1 MQCRAGAASIEYS
14 SSMHAF
20 WHFAARLLK
29 HKARL
34 ATAMGLA
41 LISAGGLGAGL
52 LALAPVLEFLLR
64 KNQSLGQW
72 INQNASWVP
81 SEFTELLPK
90 DAFGGVVVIF
100 VGLLVMTAVGAVANF
115 GHQYLALTLCVRT
128 ITEIR
133 HDIFKHA
140 VNLPLGTVL
149 QRGASDLVSRTVR
162 DSSEL
167 QRGLVAL
174 TGKTVAQITKG
185 GAAFLA
191 AVWFDWRITLIA
203 LVAVPVL
210 AIPLRKFGKR
220 IRKGVRG
227 SLRAQADLLRV
238 SNESMQGI
246 RAVKSATAEA
256 ESIRRF
262 DAVNAIV
269 LREEMRVRFAQ
280 SMSSPVVESISIV
293 AVCVLALIAAR
304 QIIDGKLEFDTFVL
318 SLGALAAAGGS
329 LKPIAGFVNDIQA
342 ASAPAERLEEV
353 MKVAR
358 EDAGERRKQPLPLH
372 ARDIRFEGVSF
383 RYAGADVDA
392 LQDVNL
398 VIQHGE
404 RVAFVGSNGCG
415 KTTLLSMLSRL
426 FVPTT
431 GRVLV
436 DGADISQHG
445 LKTVR
450 AQVGVVTQDA
460 FLIRG
465 SITENIRFGHDTPS
479 DEAVR
484 LAARRAYAESF
495 IDRLP
500 DGFATVV
507 AEGGTSLSGGQRQRI
522 SIARAVLR
530 DPRILILDEATS
542 QVDAESED
550 LINTAIAEFGA
561 GRTTLVIAHRLST
574 VLAADRIVVMDT
586 GRIVATGRHAELLA
600 SCDAYQRIARTQLNM
615 A

>member
-1 MQCRAGAASIEYS
+1 
-14 SSMHAF
+14 MHAF

-52 LALAPVLEFLLR
+52 VALSPVLEFLLR

-72 INQNASWVP
+72 INQNAPWVP
-81 SEFTELLPK
+81 AEFTEHLPK

-100 VGLLVMTAVGAVANF
+100 VALLVMTAIGAAANF

-128 ITEIR
+128 VAEIR
-133 HDIFKHA
+133 HDVFKHA

-162 DSSEL
+162 DSAEL

-191 AVWFDWRITLIA
+191 AVWFDWRITLVA

-238 SNESMQGI
+238 SNESMQGM

-256 ESIRRF
+256 EAIRRF
-262 DAVNAIV
+262 DAVNTIV

-280 SMSSPVVESISIV
+280 SMSSPVVESIAIV
-293 AVCVLALIAAR
+293 AICVLALIAAR
-304 QIIDGKLEFDTFVL
+304 QIIDGKLAFDTFVL

-358 EDAGERRKQPLPLH
+358 EDAGERRKQPLPPPK
-372 ARDIRFEGVSF
+372 RDIRFEDVSF
-383 RYAGADVDA
+383 RDAGAEDDA

-404 RVAFVGSNGCG
+404 RVAFVGGNGCG

-426 FVPTT
+426 FVPTK

-436 DGADISQHG
+436 DGADIAQHG

-465 SITENIRFGHDTPS
+465 SITENIRFGHDAPS

-507 AEGGTSLSGGQRQRI
+507 AEGGTSLSGGQRQRL

-550 LINTAIAEFGA
+550 LINTAITEFGA

-574 VLAADRIVVMDT
+574 VLAADRIVVMDA

>member
-1 MQCRAGAASIEYS
+1 
-14 SSMHAF
+14 MHAF

-34 ATAMGLA
+34 TAAMGLA

-52 LALAPVLEFLLR
+52 VALSPVLEFLLR

-72 INQNASWVP
+72 ITQNAPWIP
-81 SEFTELLPK
+81 PELTEHLPK
-90 DAFGGVVVIF
+90 DAFGGVVVVF
-100 VGLLVMTAVGAVANF
+100 VALMVMTAIGAAANF
-115 GHQYLALTLCVRT
+115 GHQYLALTLCVRMV
-128 ITEIR
+128 TEIR

-140 VNLPLGTVL
+140 VNLPLATVL

-162 DSSEL
+162 DSAEL

-191 AVWFDWRITLIA
+191 AIWFDWRITLVA

-238 SNESMQGI
+238 SNESMQGM

-256 ESIRRF
+256 EAIRRF
-262 DAVNAIV
+262 DAVNTVV

-280 SMSSPVVESISIV
+280 SMSSPIVESIAIV
-293 AVCVLALIAAR
+293 AICALALIAAR
-304 QIIDGKLEFDTFVL
+304 QIIDGKLPFDTFVL

-342 ASAPAERLEEV
+342 ASAPAERLQEV
-353 MKVAR
+353 LDVAR
-358 EDAGERRKQPLPLH
+358 EDAGERKKVPLPPH
-372 ARDIRFEGVSF
+372 AREIRFEDVSF
-383 RYAGADVDA
+383 RYADADVDA
-392 LQDVNL
+392 LQNVSL

-404 RVAFVGSNGCG
+404 RVAFVGGNGCG

-426 FVPTT
+426 FVPTH
-431 GRVLV
+431 GRVLI
-436 DGADISQHG
+436 DGADIAKHG
-445 LKTVR
+445 LKSVR

-465 SITENIRFGHDTPS
+465 SIIENIRFGHDAPS

-484 LAARRAYAESF
+484 IAARRAYAESF

-500 DGFATVV
+500 DGFGTMV

-522 SIARAVLR
+522 AIARAVLR

-574 VLAADRIVVMDT
+574 VLAADRIVVMDA
-586 GRIVATGRHAELLA
+586 GRIVATGHHEELLA
-600 SCDAYQRIARTQLNM
+600 SCAAYQRIARTQLNT
-615 A
+615 

>member
-1 MQCRAGAASIEYS
+1 
-14 SSMHAF
+14 
-20 WHFAARLLK
+20 
-29 HKARL
+29 
-34 ATAMGLA
+34 MGLA

-52 LALAPVLEFLLR
+52 VALSPVLEFLLR
-64 KNQSLGQW
+64 KNQSLGEW
-72 INQNASWVP
+72 INQNAPWVP
-81 SEFTELLPK
+81 LEFTEHLPK
-90 DAFGGVVVIF
+90 DAFGGVVVVF
-100 VGLLVMTAVGAVANF
+100 VALLVMTAIGAAANF

-128 ITEIR
+128 VTEIR
-133 HDIFKHA
+133 HDVFKHV

-162 DSSEL
+162 DSAEL

-191 AVWFDWRITLIA
+191 AVWFDWRITLVA

-238 SNESMQGI
+238 SNESMQGM

-256 ESIRRF
+256 EAIRRF

-280 SMSSPVVESISIV
+280 SMSSPIVESIAII
-293 AVCVLALIAAR
+293 AICVLALIAAR
-304 QIIDGKLEFDTFVL
+304 QIIDGKLAFDTFVL

-342 ASAPAERLEEV
+342 ASAPAERLVEV
-353 MKVAR
+353 MTVGR
-358 EDAGERRKQPLPLH
+358 EDAGERRKQPLPPH
-372 ARDIRFEGVSF
+372 KREVRFEHVSF

-404 RVAFVGSNGCG
+404 RVAFVGGNGSG

-426 FVPTT
+426 FVPTK

-436 DGADISQHG
+436 DGADIAQHG

-574 VLAADRIVVMDT
+574 VLSADRIVVMDE
-586 GRIVATGRHAELLA
+586 GRIVATGRHDELLA
-600 SCDAYQRIARTQLNM
+600 SCAAYQRIARTQLNM

>member
-1 MQCRAGAASIEYS
+1 
-14 SSMHAF
+14 MHAF

-41 LISAGGLGAGL
+41 LVSASGLGAGL
-52 LALAPVLEFLLR
+52 LALSPVLEFLLR

-72 INQNASWVP
+72 IAQNAPWVP
-81 SEFTELLPK
+81 PEFTEHLPK
-90 DAFGGVVVIF
+90 DAFGGVVVVF
-100 VGLLVMTAVGAVANF
+100 VGLLVMTAIGAAANF

-128 ITEIR
+128 VTEIR
-133 HDIFKHA
+133 HDVFKHA

-162 DSSEL
+162 DSAEL

-191 AVWFDWRITLIA
+191 AVWFDWRITLVA

-238 SNESMQGI
+238 SNESMQGM

-256 ESIRRF
+256 EAIRRF
-262 DAVNAIV
+262 DAVNTIV

-280 SMSSPVVESISIV
+280 SMSSPIVESIAIV
-293 AVCVLALIAAR
+293 AICVLALIAAR
-304 QIIDGKLEFDTFVL
+304 QIIDGKLAFDTFVL

-342 ASAPAERLEEV
+342 ASAPAERLEEI
-353 MKVAR
+353 MKVGR
-358 EDAGERRKQPLPLH
+358 EDAGERRKQPLPPH
-372 ARDIRFEGVSF
+372 TREIRFEGVSF

-404 RVAFVGSNGCG
+404 RVAFVGGNGCG

-426 FVPTT
+426 FVPTK

-436 DGADISQHG
+436 DGADIAQHG
-445 LKTVR
+445 LKSVR

-507 AEGGTSLSGGQRQRI
+507 AEGGTSLSGGQRQRLA
-522 SIARAVLR
+522 IARAVLR

-574 VLAADRIVVMDT
+574 VLAADRIVVMDA
-586 GRIVATGRHAELLA
+586 GCIVATGRHEELLA
-600 SCDAYQRIARTQLNM
+600 SCAAYQRIARTQLNM

>member
-1 MQCRAGAASIEYS
+1 
-14 SSMHAF
+14 MHAF

-81 SEFTELLPK
+81 SEFTERLPA

-100 VGLLVMTAVGAVANF
+100 VGLLVMTVVGAVANF

-128 ITEIR
+128 VTEIR

-191 AVWFDWRITLIA
+191 AVWFDWRITLVA
-203 LVAVPVL
+203 LVAVPML

-353 MKVAR
+353 LKVAR
-358 EDAGERRKQPLPLH
+358 EDAGERRKQPLPPH

-426 FVPTT
+426 FAPTT

-436 DGADISQHG
+436 DGADIAQHG

-542 QVDAESED
+542 QIDAESED

-574 VLAADRIVVMDT
+574 VLAADRIVVMDA

-600 SCDAYQRIARTQLNM
+600 SCAAYQRIARTQLNM
-615 A
+615 V

>member
-1 MQCRAGAASIEYS
+1 
-14 SSMHAF
+14 
-20 WHFAARLLK
+20 
-29 HKARL
+29 
-34 ATAMGLA
+34 MGLA
-41 LISAGGLGAGL
+41 LVSASGLGAGL
-52 LALAPVLEFLLR
+52 LALSPVLEFLLR

-72 INQNASWVP
+72 IAQNAPWVP
-81 SEFTELLPK
+81 PEFTEHLPK
-90 DAFGGVVVIF
+90 DAFGGVVVVF
-100 VGLLVMTAVGAVANF
+100 VGLLVMTAIGAAANF

-128 ITEIR
+128 VTEIR
-133 HDIFKHA
+133 HDVFKHA

-162 DSSEL
+162 DSAEL

-191 AVWFDWRITLIA
+191 AVWFDWRITLVA

-238 SNESMQGI
+238 SNESMQGM

-256 ESIRRF
+256 EAIRRF
-262 DAVNAIV
+262 DAVNTIV

-280 SMSSPVVESISIV
+280 SMSSPIVESIAIV
-293 AVCVLALIAAR
+293 AICVLALIAAR
-304 QIIDGKLEFDTFVL
+304 QIIDGKLAFDTFVL

-342 ASAPAERLEEV
+342 ASAPAERLEEI
-353 MKVAR
+353 MKVGR
-358 EDAGERRKQPLPLH
+358 EDAGERRKQPLPPH
-372 ARDIRFEGVSF
+372 TREIRFEGVSF

-404 RVAFVGSNGCG
+404 RVAFVGGNGCG

-426 FVPTT
+426 FVPTK

-436 DGADISQHG
+436 DGADIAQHG
-445 LKTVR
+445 LKSVR

-507 AEGGTSLSGGQRQRI
+507 AEGGTSLSGGQRQRLA
-522 SIARAVLR
+522 IARAVLR

-574 VLAADRIVVMDT
+574 VLAADRIVVMDA
-586 GRIVATGRHAELLA
+586 GCIVATGRHEELLA
-600 SCDAYQRIARTQLNM
+600 SCAAYQRIARTQLNM

>member
-1 MQCRAGAASIEYS
+1 
-14 SSMHAF
+14 MHAF

-72 INQNASWVP
+72 ITQNAPWVP
-81 SEFTELLPK
+81 PEFIEPLPK
-90 DAFGGVVVIF
+90 DAFGGVVVVF
-100 VGLLVMTAVGAVANF
+100 VGLLIMTVVGAAANF

-128 ITEIR
+128 VTEIR
-133 HDIFKHA
+133 HDVFKHA

-191 AVWFDWRITLIA
+191 AVWFDWRITLVA

-238 SNESMQGI
+238 SNESMQGM

-256 ESIRRF
+256 EAIRRF
-262 DAVNAIV
+262 DAVNAVV

-280 SMSSPVVESISIV
+280 SMSSPIVESIAIV
-293 AVCVLALIAAR
+293 AICVLALIAAR

-358 EDAGERRKQPLPLH
+358 EDAGERRKQPLPQH
-372 ARDIRFEGVSF
+372 KREIRFEDVSF

-404 RVAFVGSNGCG
+404 RVAFVGGNGCG

-426 FVPTT
+426 FVPSA

-436 DGADISQHG
+436 DGADIAQHG

-550 LINTAIAEFGA
+550 LINTAITEFGA

-574 VLAADRIVVMDT
+574 VLAADRIVVMEA
-586 GRIVATGRHAELLA
+586 GRIVATGRHEELLA
-600 SCDAYQRIARTQLNM
+600 SCAAYQRIARTQLNM

>member
-1 MQCRAGAASIEYS
+1 
-14 SSMHAF
+14 MHAF

-34 ATAMGLA
+34 TAAMGLA

-52 LALAPVLEFLLR
+52 VALSPVLEFLLR

-72 INQNASWVP
+72 ITQNAPWIP
-81 SEFTELLPK
+81 PELTEHLPK
-90 DAFGGVVVIF
+90 DAFGGVVVVF
-100 VGLLVMTAVGAVANF
+100 VALMVMTAIGAAANF
-115 GHQYLALTLCVRT
+115 GHQYLALTLCVRMV
-128 ITEIR
+128 TEIR

-140 VNLPLGTVL
+140 VNLPLATVL

-162 DSSEL
+162 DSAEL

-191 AVWFDWRITLIA
+191 AIWFDWRITLVA

-238 SNESMQGI
+238 SNESMQGM

-256 ESIRRF
+256 EAIRRF
-262 DAVNAIV
+262 DAVNTVV

-280 SMSSPVVESISIV
+280 SMSSPIVESIAIV
-293 AVCVLALIAAR
+293 AICALALIAAR
-304 QIIDGKLEFDTFVL
+304 QIIDGKLPFDTFVL

-342 ASAPAERLEEV
+342 ASAPAERLQEV
-353 MKVAR
+353 LDVAR
-358 EDAGERRKQPLPLH
+358 EDAGERKKVPLPPH
-372 ARDIRFEGVSF
+372 AREIRFEDVSF
-383 RYAGADVDA
+383 RYADADVDA
-392 LQDVNL
+392 LQNVSL

-404 RVAFVGSNGCG
+404 RVAFVGGNGCG

-426 FVPTT
+426 FVPTH
-431 GRVLV
+431 GRVLI
-436 DGADISQHG
+436 DGADIAKHG
-445 LKTVR
+445 LKSVR

-465 SITENIRFGHDTPS
+465 SIIENIRFGHDAPS

-484 LAARRAYAESF
+484 IAARRAYAESF

-500 DGFATVV
+500 DGFGTMV

-522 SIARAVLR
+522 AIARAVLR

-574 VLAADRIVVMDT
+574 VLAADRIVVMDA
-586 GRIVATGRHAELLA
+586 GRIVATGRHEELLA
-600 SCDAYQRIARTQLNM
+600 SCAAYQRIARTQLNT
-615 A
+615 

>member
-1 MQCRAGAASIEYS
+1 
-14 SSMHAF
+14 
-20 WHFAARLLK
+20 
-29 HKARL
+29 
-34 ATAMGLA
+34 
-41 LISAGGLGAGL
+41 
-52 LALAPVLEFLLR
+52 
-64 KNQSLGQW
+64 
-72 INQNASWVP
+72 
-81 SEFTELLPK
+81 
-90 DAFGGVVVIF
+90 
-100 VGLLVMTAVGAVANF
+100 
-115 GHQYLALTLCVRT
+115 
-128 ITEIR
+128 
-133 HDIFKHA
+133 
-140 VNLPLGTVL
+140 
-149 QRGASDLVSRTVR
+149 
-162 DSSEL
+162 
-167 QRGLVAL
+167 
-174 TGKTVAQITKG
+174 
-185 GAAFLA
+185 
-191 AVWFDWRITLIA
+191 
-203 LVAVPVL
+203 
-210 AIPLRKFGKR
+210 
-220 IRKGVRG
+220 
-227 SLRAQADLLRV
+227 
-238 SNESMQGI
+238 
-246 RAVKSATAEA
+246 
-256 ESIRRF
+256 
-262 DAVNAIV
+262 
-269 LREEMRVRFAQ
+269 MRVRFAQ
-280 SMSSPVVESISIV
+280 SMSSPIVESIAIV
-293 AVCVLALIAAR
+293 AICVLALIAAR
-304 QIIDGKLEFDTFVL
+304 QIIDGKLAFDTFVL

-358 EDAGERRKQPLPLH
+358 EDAGERRKQPLPPH
-372 ARDIRFEGVSF
+372 KREIRFEDVSF
-383 RYAGADVDA
+383 RYAGAEVDA

-404 RVAFVGSNGCG
+404 RVAFVGGNGCG

-426 FVPTT
+426 FVPTK

-436 DGADISQHG
+436 DGADIAQHG

-507 AEGGTSLSGGQRQRI
+507 AEGGTSLSGGQRQRL

-550 LINTAIAEFGA
+550 LINTAITEFGA

-574 VLAADRIVVMDT
+574 VLAADRIVVMDA
-586 GRIVATGRHAELLA
+586 GRIVATGRHDELLA
-600 SCDAYQRIARTQLNM
+600 SCAAYQRIARTQLNM

>member
-1 MQCRAGAASIEYS
+1 
-14 SSMHAF
+14 MHAF

-52 LALAPVLEFLLR
+52 VALSPVLEFLLR

-72 INQNASWVP
+72 INQNAPWVP
-81 SEFTELLPK
+81 AEFTEHLPK

-100 VGLLVMTAVGAVANF
+100 VALLVMTAIGAAANF

-128 ITEIR
+128 VAEIR
-133 HDIFKHA
+133 HDVFKHA

-162 DSSEL
+162 DSAEL

-191 AVWFDWRITLIA
+191 AVWFDWRITLVA

-238 SNESMQGI
+238 SNESMQGM

-280 SMSSPVVESISIV
+280 SMSSPIVESIAIV
-293 AVCVLALIAAR
+293 AICVLALIAAR

-358 EDAGERRKQPLPLH
+358 EDAGERRKQPLPQH
-372 ARDIRFEGVSF
+372 KREIRFEDVSF

-404 RVAFVGSNGCG
+404 RIAFVGGNGCG

-426 FVPTT
+426 FVPSA

-436 DGADISQHG
+436 DGADIAQHG

-484 LAARRAYAESF
+484 LAARRAYAEAF

-550 LINTAIAEFGA
+550 LINTAITEFGA

-574 VLAADRIVVMDT
+574 VLAADRIVVMEA
-586 GRIVATGRHAELLA
+586 GRIVATGRHEELLA
-600 SCDAYQRIARTQLNM
+600 SCAAYQRIARTQLNM

>member
-1 MQCRAGAASIEYS
+1 
-14 SSMHAF
+14 
-20 WHFAARLLK
+20 
-29 HKARL
+29 
-34 ATAMGLA
+34 
-41 LISAGGLGAGL
+41 
-52 LALAPVLEFLLR
+52 
-64 KNQSLGQW
+64 
-72 INQNASWVP
+72 
-81 SEFTELLPK
+81 
-90 DAFGGVVVIF
+90 
-100 VGLLVMTAVGAVANF
+100 
-115 GHQYLALTLCVRT
+115 
-128 ITEIR
+128 
-133 HDIFKHA
+133 
-140 VNLPLGTVL
+140 VNLPLATVL

-162 DSSEL
+162 DSAEL

-191 AVWFDWRITLIA
+191 AIWFDWRITLVA

-238 SNESMQGI
+238 SNESMQGM

-256 ESIRRF
+256 EAIRRF
-262 DAVNAIV
+262 DAVNTVV

-280 SMSSPVVESISIV
+280 SMSSPIVESIAIV
-293 AVCVLALIAAR
+293 AICALALIAAR
-304 QIIDGKLEFDTFVL
+304 QIIDGKLPFDTFVL

-342 ASAPAERLEEV
+342 ASAPAERLQEV
-353 MKVAR
+353 LDVAR
-358 EDAGERRKQPLPLH
+358 EDAGERKKVPLPPH
-372 ARDIRFEGVSF
+372 AREIRFEDVSF
-383 RYAGADVDA
+383 RYADADVDA
-392 LQDVNL
+392 LQNVSL

-404 RVAFVGSNGCG
+404 RVAFVGGNGCG

-426 FVPTT
+426 FVPTH
-431 GRVLV
+431 GRVLI
-436 DGADISQHG
+436 DGADIAKHG
-445 LKTVR
+445 LKSVR

-465 SITENIRFGHDTPS
+465 SIIENIRFGHDAPS

-484 LAARRAYAESF
+484 IAARRAYAESF

-500 DGFATVV
+500 DGFGTMV

-522 SIARAVLR
+522 AIARAVLR

-574 VLAADRIVVMDT
+574 VLAADRIVVMDA
-586 GRIVATGRHAELLA
+586 GRIVATGRHEELLA
-600 SCDAYQRIARTQLNM
+600 SCAAYQRIARTQLNT
-615 A
+615 

>member
-1 MQCRAGAASIEYS
+1 MTAIGAA
-14 SSMHAF
+14 
-20 WHFAARLLK
+20 
-29 HKARL
+29 
-34 ATAMGLA
+34 
-41 LISAGGLGAGL
+41 
-52 LALAPVLEFLLR
+52 
-64 KNQSLGQW
+64 
-72 INQNASWVP
+72 
-81 SEFTELLPK
+81 
-90 DAFGGVVVIF
+90 
-100 VGLLVMTAVGAVANF
+100 ANF

-128 ITEIR
+128 VTEIR
-133 HDIFKHA
+133 HDVFKHA

-162 DSSEL
+162 DSAEL

-191 AVWFDWRITLIA
+191 AVWFDWRITLVA

-238 SNESMQGI
+238 SNESMQGM

-256 ESIRRF
+256 EAIRRF
-262 DAVNAIV
+262 DAVNTIV

-280 SMSSPVVESISIV
+280 SMSSPIVESIAIV
-293 AVCVLALIAAR
+293 AICVLALIAAR
-304 QIIDGKLEFDTFVL
+304 QIIDGKLAFDTFVL

-342 ASAPAERLEEV
+342 ASAPAERLEEI
-353 MKVAR
+353 MKVGR
-358 EDAGERRKQPLPLH
+358 EDAGERRKQPLPPH
-372 ARDIRFEGVSF
+372 TREIRFEGVSF

-404 RVAFVGSNGCG
+404 RVAFVGGNGCG

-426 FVPTT
+426 FVPTK

-436 DGADISQHG
+436 DGADIAQHG
-445 LKTVR
+445 LKSVR

-507 AEGGTSLSGGQRQRI
+507 AEGGTSLSGGQRQRLA
-522 SIARAVLR
+522 IARAVLR

-574 VLAADRIVVMDT
+574 VLAADRIVVMDA
-586 GRIVATGRHAELLA
+586 GCIVATGRHEELLA
-600 SCDAYQRIARTQLNM
+600 SCASYQRIARTQLNM

>member
-1 MQCRAGAASIEYS
+1 
-14 SSMHAF
+14 MHAF

-52 LALAPVLEFLLR
+52 VALSPVLEFLLR

-72 INQNASWVP
+72 INQNAPWVP
-81 SEFTELLPK
+81 AEFTEHLPK

-100 VGLLVMTAVGAVANF
+100 VALLVMTAIGAAANF

-128 ITEIR
+128 VTEIR
-133 HDIFKHA
+133 HDVFKHA

-162 DSSEL
+162 DSAEL

-191 AVWFDWRITLIA
+191 AVWFDWRITLVA

-238 SNESMQGI
+238 SNESMQGM

-256 ESIRRF
+256 EAIRRF
-262 DAVNAIV
+262 DAVNTIV

-280 SMSSPVVESISIV
+280 SMSSPVVESIAIV
-293 AVCVLALIAAR
+293 AICVLALIAAR
-304 QIIDGKLEFDTFVL
+304 QIIDGKLAFDTFVL

-358 EDAGERRKQPLPLH
+358 EDAGERRKQPLPPH
-372 ARDIRFEGVSF
+372 KRDIRFEDVSF
-383 RYAGADVDA
+383 RYAGAEVDA

-404 RVAFVGSNGCG
+404 RVAFVGGNGCG

-426 FVPTT
+426 FVPTK

-436 DGADISQHG
+436 DGADIAQHG

-465 SITENIRFGHDTPS
+465 SITENIRFGHDAPS

-507 AEGGTSLSGGQRQRI
+507 AEGGTSLSGGQRQRL

-550 LINTAIAEFGA
+550 LINTAITEFGA

-574 VLAADRIVVMDT
+574 VLAADRIVVMDA
-586 GRIVATGRHAELLA
+586 GRIVATGRHEELLA
-600 SCDAYQRIARTQLNM
+600 SCAAYQRIARTQLNM

>member
-1 MQCRAGAASIEYS
+1 
-14 SSMHAF
+14 MHAF

-41 LISAGGLGAGL
+41 LVSASGLGAGL

-72 INQNASWVP
+72 IAQNAPWVP
-81 SEFTELLPK
+81 PEFTEHLPK
-90 DAFGGVVVIF
+90 DAFGGVVVVF
-100 VGLLVMTAVGAVANF
+100 VGLLVMTAIGAAANF

-128 ITEIR
+128 VTEIR
-133 HDIFKHA
+133 HDVFKHA

-162 DSSEL
+162 DSAEL

-191 AVWFDWRITLIA
+191 AVWFDWRITLVA

-238 SNESMQGI
+238 SNESMQGM

-256 ESIRRF
+256 EAIRRF
-262 DAVNAIV
+262 DAVNTIV

-280 SMSSPVVESISIV
+280 SMSSPIVESIAIV
-293 AVCVLALIAAR
+293 AICVLALIAAR
-304 QIIDGKLEFDTFVL
+304 QIIDGKLAFDTFVL

-342 ASAPAERLEEV
+342 ASAPAERLEEI
-353 MKVAR
+353 MRVAR
-358 EDAGERRKQPLPLH
+358 EDAGERRKQPLPPH
-372 ARDIRFEGVSF
+372 TREIRFEGVSF

-404 RVAFVGSNGCG
+404 RVAFVGGNGCG

-426 FVPTT
+426 FVPTK

-436 DGADISQHG
+436 DGADIAQHG
-445 LKTVR
+445 LKSVR

-507 AEGGTSLSGGQRQRI
+507 AEGGTSLSGGQRQRLA
-522 SIARAVLR
+522 IARAVLR

-574 VLAADRIVVMDT
+574 VLAADRIVVMDA
-586 GRIVATGRHAELLA
+586 GCIVATGRHEELLA
-600 SCDAYQRIARTQLNM
+600 SCASYQRIARTQLNM

>member
-1 MQCRAGAASIEYS
+1 
-14 SSMHAF
+14 MHAF

-81 SEFTELLPK
+81 SEFTERLPK

-128 ITEIR
+128 VTEIR

-140 VNLPLGTVL
+140 VNLPLGSVL

-280 SMSSPVVESISIV
+280 SMSSPIVESISIV
-293 AVCVLALIAAR
+293 AICVLALIAAR

-436 DGADISQHG
+436 DGADIAQHG

-550 LINTAIAEFGA
+550 LINTAIAEFGV

-574 VLAADRIVVMDT
+574 VLAADRIVVMDA

>member
-1 MQCRAGAASIEYS
+1 
-14 SSMHAF
+14 MHAF

-52 LALAPVLEFLLR
+52 VALSPVLEFLLR

-72 INQNASWVP
+72 INQNAPWVP
-81 SEFTELLPK
+81 AEFTEHLPK

-100 VGLLVMTAVGAVANF
+100 VALLVMTAIGAAANF

-128 ITEIR
+128 VAEIR
-133 HDIFKHA
+133 HDVFKHA

-162 DSSEL
+162 DSAEL

-191 AVWFDWRITLIA
+191 AVWFDWRITLVA

-227 SLRAQADLLRV
+227 SLRAQADLQRV
-238 SNESMQGI
+238 SNESMQGM

-256 ESIRRF
+256 EAIRRF
-262 DAVNAIV
+262 DAVNTIV

-280 SMSSPVVESISIV
+280 SMSSPVVESIAIV
-293 AVCVLALIAAR
+293 AICVLALIAAR
-304 QIIDGKLEFDTFVL
+304 QIIDGKLAFDTFVL

-358 EDAGERRKQPLPLH
+358 EDAGERRKQPLPPH
-372 ARDIRFEGVSF
+372 KRDIRFEDVSF
-383 RYAGADVDA
+383 RYAGAEVDA

-404 RVAFVGSNGCG
+404 RVAFVGGNGCG

-426 FVPTT
+426 FVPTK

-436 DGADISQHG
+436 DGADIAQHG

-465 SITENIRFGHDTPS
+465 SITENIRFGHDAPS

-507 AEGGTSLSGGQRQRI
+507 AEGGTSLSGGQRQRL

-550 LINTAIAEFGA
+550 LINTAITEFGA

-574 VLAADRIVVMDT
+574 VLAADRIVVMDA
-586 GRIVATGRHAELLA
+586 GRIVATGRHDELLA
-600 SCDAYQRIARTQLNM
+600 SCAAYQRIARTQLNM

>member
-1 MQCRAGAASIEYS
+1 
-14 SSMHAF
+14 MHAF

-81 SEFTELLPK
+81 SEFTERLPG

-100 VGLLVMTAVGAVANF
+100 VGLLVMTVIGAVANF

-128 ITEIR
+128 VTEIR

-191 AVWFDWRITLIA
+191 AVWFDWRITLVA
-203 LVAVPVL
+203 LVAVPML

-280 SMSSPVVESISIV
+280 SMSSPIVESIAIV
-293 AVCVLALIAAR
+293 AICVLALIATR

-329 LKPIAGFVNDIQA
+329 LKPIAGFINDIQA

-353 MKVAR
+353 LKVAR
-358 EDAGERRKQPLPLH
+358 EDAGERRKQPLPPH

-404 RVAFVGSNGCG
+404 RVAFVGGNGCG

-426 FVPTT
+426 FAPTT

-436 DGADISQHG
+436 DGADIAQHG

-500 DGFATVV
+500 DGFATMV

-574 VLAADRIVVMDT
+574 VLAADRIVVMDA

-600 SCDAYQRIARTQLNM
+600 SCAAYQRIARTQLNM

>member
-1 MQCRAGAASIEYS
+1 
-14 SSMHAF
+14 MHAF

-52 LALAPVLEFLLR
+52 VALSPVLEFLLR

-72 INQNASWVP
+72 INQNAPWVP
-81 SEFTELLPK
+81 AEFTEHLPK

-100 VGLLVMTAVGAVANF
+100 VALLVMTAIGAAANF

-128 ITEIR
+128 VAEIR
-133 HDIFKHA
+133 HDVFKHA

-162 DSSEL
+162 DSAEL

-191 AVWFDWRITLIA
+191 AVWFDWRITLVA

-238 SNESMQGI
+238 SNESMQGM

-256 ESIRRF
+256 EAIRRF
-262 DAVNAIV
+262 DAVNTIV

-280 SMSSPVVESISIV
+280 SMSSPVVESIAIV
-293 AVCVLALIAAR
+293 AICVLALIAAR
-304 QIIDGKLEFDTFVL
+304 QIIDGKLAFDTFVL

-358 EDAGERRKQPLPLH
+358 EDAGERRKQPLPPH
-372 ARDIRFEGVSF
+372 KRDIRFEDVSF
-383 RYAGADVDA
+383 RYEGAEVDA

-404 RVAFVGSNGCG
+404 RVAFVGGNGCG

-426 FVPTT
+426 FVPTK

-436 DGADISQHG
+436 DGADIAQHG

-465 SITENIRFGHDTPS
+465 SITENIRFGHDAPS

-507 AEGGTSLSGGQRQRI
+507 AEGGTSLSGGQRQRL

-550 LINTAIAEFGA
+550 LINTAITEFGA

-574 VLAADRIVVMDT
+574 VLAADRIVVMDA
-586 GRIVATGRHAELLA
+586 GRIVATGRHDELLA
-600 SCDAYQRIARTQLNM
+600 SCAAYQRIARTQLNM